1 MSPRSTLAPTLARVA
16 AELALVQSLVRGTL
30 ARRNSFRAENVR
42 VAGALPLAPELEARG
57 SARQPRDEAEAL
69 LFDLSL
75 SEQVEPQFE
84 QRLRLIEAERD
95 AAYKAGEP
103 VSQLRKAFSLTRRE
117 LTIWMLCAAPQL
129 DYRYGRLYGLAI
141 DDPAR
146 GYASEDLLQA
156 LLSIGLSTH
165 AQLRVLTEASAPLRA
180 LGLIELSEAAIG
192 KVPGLRVPSWLIDF
206 MLGVRESV
214 ELRAPRERRASEG
227 GSRADPRA
235 STPLSDDSLA
245 RFFTGVSLKR
255 EHQRLV
261 GPELDALLLLERV
274 CARAGLKQLTLDLR
288 RVRASEIRVETR
300 RASHLA
306 ALRECA
312 LVVILP
318 DASGARSEESFVL
331 AQLARDFAQVAK
343 HLPLCATIEEGVEE

>member
-1 MSPRSTLAPTLARVA
+1 MSPRSTLAPSLIRVA

-30 ARRNSFRAENVR
+30 ARRTGFRAENVR
-42 VAGALPLAPELEARG
+42 VAGSGPISAQLGQSREALG
-57 SARQPRDEAEAL
+57 SAREHRDEAEAL
-69 LFDLSL
+69 LFDLGL

-84 QRLRLIEAERD
+84 QRLRLVEAERD

-129 DYRYGRLYGLAI
+129 DYRYGRLYGHAI

-146 GYASEDLLQA
+146 SHASEDLLQA

-165 AQLRVLTEASAPLRA
+165 AQLRLLIEPSAPLRA
-180 LGLIELSEAAIG
+180 LGLIELTDAAIG
-192 KVPGLRVPSWLIDF
+192 KAPGLRVPSWLIDF

-214 ELRAPRERRASEG
+214 ELRAPRERRASE
-227 GSRADPRA
+227 
-235 STPLSDDSLA
+235 PLPDESLA
-245 RFFTGVSLKR
+245 RFFAGVNPKR
-255 EHQRLV
+255 EYQRLIA
-261 GPELDALLLLERV
+261 PELDALVLLERV

-288 RVRASEIRVETR
+288 RVKASELRAEAR

-318 DASGARSEESFVL
+318 ATLATRSEESFVL
-331 AQLARDFAQVAK
+331 AQLARDFTQVAK

>member
-1 MSPRSTLAPTLARVA
+1 MSPRSTLAPSLVRVA
-16 AELALVQSLVRGTL
+16 AELALVQSLLRGTL
-30 ARRNSFRAENVR
+30 ARRAGFRAENVPF
-42 VAGALPLAPELEARG
+42 ASSAKSSAPNEVRG
-57 SARQPRDEAEAL
+57 GPRDYSEAEAL
-69 LFDLSL
+69 LFDLGL

-84 QRLRLIEAERD
+84 QRLRLVEAERE
-95 AAYKAGEP
+95 AAYKPGEP

-146 GYASEDLLQA
+146 CHASEDLLQVV
-156 LLSIGLSTH
+156 LSIGLATH
-165 AQLRVLTEASAPLRA
+165 AQLRVLIEPSAPLRA
-180 LGLIELSEAAIG
+180 LGLIELAESAIG
-192 KVPGLRVPSWLIDF
+192 KPPGLRVPSWLIDF
-206 MLGVRESV
+206 MLGVRESI
-214 ELRAPRERRASEG
+214 ELRAPRERRSSEP
-227 GSRADPRA
+227 GSRA
-235 STPLSDDSLA
+235 STPLPDDSLA
-245 RFFTGVSLKR
+245 RFFDGVSLKR

-261 GPELDALLLLERV
+261 GSELAALLLLERV
-274 CARAGLKQLTLDLR
+274 CARAELKQMLVDLR
-288 RVRASEIRVETR
+288 CVKAAELRAEAR

-318 DASGARSEESFVL
+318 SAGAARSEDGYVL